1 MKRKSAIRL
10 AAIVS
15 VAALLSTGCSMIN
28 QKESAVSIDP
38 PPSGAEAMMDTVSV
52 AVNAENGRQ
61 VTLYYKDPKGLVA
74 PVSVYIP
81 KTVEVAK
88 KSLENMVEGSAG
100 ASAIPK
106 GFTAL
111 LPKGTTIKGLNI
123 KPEQKLAIV
132 DFSKEFNSYK
142 PEDERKV
149 LEAVVWTL
157 TGIDNVEKVSIRVDG
172 KTLTKMSADKTPVDG
187 EMSRAMGINLEFASG
202 MNLGQSVPVTLYFK
216 NQTADQ
222 FGYYVPVTRL
232 VPRTSD
238 IAKAAVQELIKGPDA
253 NKGLASVMGAD
264 IGLLQV
270 KLSEDKSTVTVD
282 FNDKLLGS
290 DKKVPAS
297 TAEAIILSLTETTGA
312 SKVQLMVNGDVKVA
326 STDNTSFSKPV
337 AAPTHINP
345 VKM

>member
-1 MKRKSAIRL
+1 MKRKSALRL

-28 QKESAVSIDP
+28 TKESGLSIDP
-38 PPSGAEAMMDTVSV
+38 PPAGAESMMEPASM

-61 VTLYYKDPKGLVA
+61 VTLYYKDSKGMVA

-88 KSLENMVEGSAG
+88 KSLENMVEGSTG

-111 LPKGTTIKGLNI
+111 LPKGTTVKGLNI
-123 KPEQKLAIV
+123 KADQKLAIV
-132 DFSKEFNSYK
+132 DFSKEFNNYK

-157 TGIDNVEKVSIRVDG
+157 TGIDNIDKVSIRVEG
-172 KTLTKMSADKTPVDG
+172 KTLTQMSADKTPVDG
-187 EMSRAMGINLEFASG
+187 EMTRSMGINLEFTSG
-202 MNLGQSVPVTLYFK
+202 MNLGQAVPVTLYFQ

-222 FGYYVPVTRL
+222 YSYYVPVTRM
-232 VPRTSD
+232 VPRTAD
-238 IAKAAVQELIKGPDA
+238 VAKAAVQELIKGPDI
-253 NKGLASVMGAD
+253 NKGLASVMGTD

-270 KLSEDKSTVTVD
+270 TLSEDKSVVTVD

-297 TAEAIILSLTETTGA
+297 TAQAIILSLTETTGA
-312 SKVQLMVNGDVKVA
+312 SKVQLKVNGDVKVA
-326 STDNTSFSKPV
+326 GTDNTSYSKPV
-337 AAPTHINP
+337 GAPAHINP
-345 VKM
+345 AKM